1 MASFFLV
8 TMDDFLPRKRRLL
21 FFMQV
26 QASQSFLERF
36 FKLSEKGTTV
46 RTEVIAGFT
55 TFIALAYI
63 MFVNPNIL
71 ADAGVPKEAA
81 VASTIWI
88 AALSTLMMGVFA
100 NYPVAL
106 APGMGLNAFF
116 AYYVC
121 GVLGLHW
128 TVALGAVFF
137 SGLLFLILTISHVR
151 QAIIN
156 AVPQNLRVAI
166 GVGIGLF
173 IAFVGLKGTG
183 LIVSDPATFIT
194 LGSVLK
200 PETAMSL
207 FGLVLTGALMAR
219 EVQGAILIGIVATTI
234 LSMILGY
241 TPVPHAFS
249 DVISTSL
256 PHMGETFGKLD
267 IVGAWNYGILS
278 IIFTF
283 TVVELFDNM
292 GTLIGLTAKAKLV
305 KKDGEIE
312 NLDKALNTDAVG
324 TIFSAIFGTSTVT
337 SYIESAAGIAAGGK
351 TGLTA
356 VTVAVLFLVSLLFAP
371 LIGLV
376 PGYATAPP
384 LILVGALMM
393 SEVGKVNFADFTDG
407 LPAFLTI
414 IMMPLTSSIANGF
427 AFGFISFAF
436 MKTLASKPKEVS
448 PIMWLVSIAF
458 MINLFMRA

>member
-1 MASFFLV
+1 
-8 TMDDFLPRKRRLL
+8 
-21 FFMQV
+21 MQT
-26 QASQSFLERF
+26 QANPGFLERF
-36 FKLSEKGTTV
+36 FKLREKNTTV
-46 RTEVIAGFT
+46 KTEVLAGLT

-63 MFVNPNIL
+63 IFVNPNIL
-71 ADAGVPKEAA
+71 SEAGIPKEAA
-81 VASTIWI
+81 IASTIWI
-88 AALSTLMMGVFA
+88 AALSTMVMGVFA

-121 GVLGLHW
+121 GTLGLHW

-137 SGLLFLILTISHVR
+137 SGILFLILTVSHIR

-156 AVPQNLRVAI
+156 SVPQNLRVAI
-166 GVGIGLF
+166 SVGIGLF
-173 IAFVGLKGTG
+173 IAFIGLKGTG
-183 LIVSDPATFIT
+183 LIIPDKATFIG
-194 LGSVLK
+194 LGHVTDPTTML
-200 PETAMSL
+200 SL

-219 EVQGAILIGIVATTI
+219 NIQGSILIGIIVTTL
-234 LSMILGY
+234 LSMVLGY
-241 TPVPHAFS
+241 SPVPHAIG

-267 IVGAWNYGILS
+267 IAGAWNYGIVS

-292 GTLIGLTAKAKLV
+292 GTLIGLTSKAKLI
-305 KKDGEIE
+305 KPNGEIE
-312 NLDKALNTDAVG
+312 NLDRALTTDAVG
-324 TIFSAIFGTSTVT
+324 TICSSIFGTSTVT

-356 VTVAVLFLVSLLFAP
+356 VTVSICFLIALLFAP
-371 LIGLV
+371 LVGLV
-376 PGYATAPP
+376 PGFATAPP

-393 SEVGKVNFADFTDG
+393 SEVGKINFVDFSDG

-414 IMMPLTSSIANGF
+414 IMMPLTGSIANGF
-427 AFGFISFAF
+427 AFGFVSYVF
-436 MKTLASKPKEVS
+436 MKTAVGKYKEVS
-448 PIMWLVSIAF
+448 WIMWLVSIAF
-458 MINLFMRA
+458 VINLVMRS

>member
-1 MASFFLV
+1 
-8 TMDDFLPRKRRLL
+8 
-21 FFMQV
+21 MQV
-26 QASQSFLERF
+26 QASPSFLERF
-36 FKLSEKGTTV
+36 FKLREKETTV
-46 RTEVIAGFT
+46 RTEIIAGFT

-81 VASTIWI
+81 IASTIWI
-88 AALSTLMMGVFA
+88 AALSTMMMGVFA

-173 IAFVGLKGTG
+173 IAFIGLKGTG

-194 LGSVLK
+194 LGNITK
-200 PETAMSL
+200 PETALSL
-207 FGLVLTGALMAR
+207 FGLIVTGVLMAR
-219 EVQGAILIGIVATTI
+219 EIQGAILIGIIATTV
-234 LSMILGY
+234 LAMVLGY
-241 TPVPHAFS
+241 APVPHSFA

-267 IVGAWNYGILS
+267 IVGAWNYGIVS

-292 GTLIGLTAKAKLV
+292 GTLIGLTSKAKMV
-305 KKDGEIE
+305 KPDGKIE
-312 NLDKALNTDAVG
+312 NLDRALNTDAVG

-337 SYIESAAGIAAGGK
+337 SYIESATGIAAGGK

-393 SEVGKVNFADFTDG
+393 SDVEKVNFADFTDG

-427 AFGFISFAF
+427 AFGFISYAF
-436 MKTLASKPKEVS
+436 MKTLSNRPREVS
-448 PIMWLVSIAF
+448 PIMWLVSISF
-458 MINLFMRA
+458 MINLFMRS

>member
-1 MASFFLV
+1 MQTQAKQGFL
-8 TMDDFLPRKRRLL
+8 D
-21 FFMQV
+21 
-26 QASQSFLERF
+26 RF
-36 FKLSEKGTTV
+36 FKLSEKNTTV
-46 RTEVIAGFT
+46 KTELLAGLT

-63 MFVNPNIL
+63 IFVNPNIL
-71 ADAGVPKEAA
+71 SEAGIPKEAA
-81 VASTIWI
+81 IASTIWI
-88 AALSTLMMGVFA
+88 AALSTMVMGVFA

-121 GVLGLHW
+121 GTLGLHW

-137 SGLLFLILTISHVR
+137 SGVLFLILTISHIR

-173 IAFVGLKGTG
+173 IAFIGLKGTG
-183 LIVSDPATFIT
+183 LIIPDKATFIGLGHVTNPTT
-194 LGSVLK
+194 LL
-200 PETAMSL
+200 SL

-219 EVQGAILIGIVATTI
+219 NIQGSILIGIVATTV
-234 LSMILGY
+234 LSMVLGY
-241 TPVPHAFS
+241 SPVLHTLS

-256 PHMGETFGKLD
+256 PHMGETFGQLD
-267 IVGAWNYGILS
+267 IAGAWNYGIVS

-292 GTLIGLTAKAKLV
+292 GTLIGLTSKAKLI
-305 KKDGEIE
+305 KPNGEIE
-312 NLDKALNTDAVG
+312 NLDRALTTDAVG
-324 TIFSAIFGTSTVT
+324 TICSSIFGTSTVT

-356 VTVAVLFLVSLLFAP
+356 VTVSICFLIALLFAP
-371 LIGLV
+371 LVGLV
-376 PGYATAPP
+376 PGFATAPP

-393 SEVGKVNFADFTDG
+393 SEVGKINFVDFSDG

-414 IMMPLTSSIANGF
+414 IMMPLTGSIANGF
-427 AFGFISFAF
+427 AFGFVSYVF
-436 MKTLASKPKEVS
+436 MKTAVGKYKEIS
-448 PIMWLVSIAF
+448 WIMWLVSIAF
-458 MINLFMRA
+458 VINLVMRS

>member
-1 MASFFLV
+1 
-8 TMDDFLPRKRRLL
+8 
-21 FFMQV
+21 MQA
-26 QASQSFLERF
+26 QTSKESFLERF
-36 FKLSEKGTTV
+36 FGLREKNTTV
-46 RTEVIAGFT
+46 RTEILAGFT

-63 MFVNPNIL
+63 IFVNPNIL
-71 ADAGVPKEAA
+71 SEAGIPKEAA
-81 VASTIWI
+81 IASTIWI
-88 AALSTLMMGVFA
+88 AALSTMVMGVVA

-121 GVLGLHW
+121 GTLGLHW

-137 SGLLFLILTISHVR
+137 SGILFLLLTVSHVR

-173 IAFVGLKGTG
+173 IAFIGLKGTG
-183 LIVSDPATFIT
+183 LIIPDKATFIGLGHVTQPTT
-194 LGSVLK
+194 LL
-200 PETAMSL
+200 SL

-219 EVQGAILIGIVATTI
+219 KVQGAILIGIISTTL

-241 TPVPHAFS
+241 SPVPHGIS
-249 DVISTSL
+249 DIISTSL

-267 IVGAWNYGILS
+267 IVGAWNYGIVS

-292 GTLIGLTAKAKLV
+292 GTLIGLTSKAKLV
-305 KKDGEIE
+305 KPNGEIE
-312 NLDKALNTDAVG
+312 NLDRALTTDAVG
-324 TIFSAIFGTSTVT
+324 TICSSIFGTSTVT

-356 VTVAVLFLVSLLFAP
+356 VTVSICFFIALLFAP
-371 LIGLV
+371 LVGLV
-376 PGYATAPP
+376 PGFATAPP

-393 SEVGKVNFADFTDG
+393 SEVGKINFQDFSDG

-414 IMMPLTSSIANGF
+414 IMMPLTGSIANGF
-427 AFGFISFAF
+427 AFGFVSYAF
-436 MKTLASKPKEVS
+436 MKTAVGKYKEVS
-448 PIMWLVSIAF
+448 WIMWLVSLAF
-458 MINLFMRA
+458 VVNLVMRS

>member
-1 MASFFLV
+1 
-8 TMDDFLPRKRRLL
+8 
-21 FFMQV
+21 MQA

-55 TFIALAYI
+55 TFIALAYL
-63 MFVNPNIL
+63 MFVNPNRV

-200 PETAMSL
+200 PETAMCL

-234 LSMILGY
+234 LSMVLGY

-292 GTLIGLTAKAKLV
+292 GTLSGLTAKAKLV

>member
-1 MASFFLV
+1 MAS
-8 TMDDFLPRKRRLL
+8 
-21 FFMQV
+21 
-26 QASQSFLERF
+26 QAESFLTRF
-36 FKLSEKGTTV
+36 FKLEEKHTSV
-46 RTEVIAGFT
+46 RTEVLAGLT

-71 ADAGVPKEAA
+71 AETGIPKEAA

-88 AALSTLMMGVFA
+88 AALSTMVMGVFA

-121 GVLGLHW
+121 GVLHLHW

-137 SGLLFLILTISHVR
+137 SGILFLILTISHIR

-173 IAFVGLKGTG
+173 IAFVGLKGSG
-183 LIVSDPATFIT
+183 LIVSDSATFIT
-194 LGSVLK
+194 LGSVTK
-200 PETAMSL
+200 PTTLLSL
-207 FGLVLTGALMAR
+207 FGLLVTGILMAR
-219 EVQGAILIGIVATTI
+219 DIQGSILIGIIATTL
-234 LSMILGY
+234 LSMCLGY
-241 TPVPHAFS
+241 SPVPHSFA
-249 DVISTSL
+249 DVISTSV
-256 PHMGETFGKLD
+256 PSMGETFGKLD
-267 IVGAWNYGILS
+267 IAGAWDYGIVS

-292 GTLIGLTAKAKLV
+292 GTLIGLTSKAKLV
-305 KKDGEIE
+305 KPNGEIE
-312 NLDKALNTDAVG
+312 NLDRALTTDAVG
-324 TIFSAIFGTSTVT
+324 TIFSSIFGTSTVT
-337 SYIESAAGIAAGGK
+337 TYIESATGIAAGGK

-356 VTVAVLFLVSLLFAP
+356 VTVAVMFLISLLFAP

-376 PGYATAPP
+376 PGFATAPA

-393 SEVGKVNFADFTDG
+393 GDVGKINFQDFTDG

-436 MKTLASKPKEVS
+436 MKAATGKHKEVS
-448 PIMWLVSIAF
+448 WIMWLVSIAF
-458 MINLFMRA
+458 IINLVMRS

>member
-1 MASFFLV
+1 M
-8 TMDDFLPRKRRLL
+8 
-21 FFMQV
+21 
-26 QASQSFLERF
+26 LERL
-36 FKLSEKGTTV
+36 FKIRQKNTTV
-46 RTEVIAGFT
+46 RTEVIAGIT

-71 ADAGVPKEAA
+71 AEAGIPKEAA
-81 VASTIWI
+81 IASTIWI
-88 AALSTLMMGVFA
+88 AALSTMMMGLFA

-137 SGLLFLILTISHVR
+137 SGVLFLLLTVSHIR

-156 AVPQNLRVAI
+156 AVPENLRVAI

-183 LIVSDPATFIT
+183 LIISDPATFIT
-194 LGSVLK
+194 LGHVTN
-200 PETAMSL
+200 PTTALSL
-207 FGLVLTGALMAR
+207 FGLLLTGALMAR
-219 EVQGAILIGIVATTI
+219 NVQGAILLGIVGTTV

-241 TPVPHAFS
+241 SPVPHSFN
-249 DVISTSL
+249 DVISTSI
-256 PHMGETFGKLD
+256 PHMGETFGQLD
-267 IVGAWNYGILS
+267 IAGAWNYGIVS

-292 GTLIGLTAKAKLV
+292 GTLIGLTAKAKMV
-305 KKDGEIE
+305 KPDGKIE
-312 NLDKALNTDAVG
+312 NLDRALTTDAVG
-324 TIFSAIFGTSTVT
+324 TICSAIFGTSTVT

-356 VTVAVLFLVSLLFAP
+356 VTVAVLFLISLMFAP

-376 PGYATAPP
+376 PGFATAPP

-393 SEVGKVNFADFTDG
+393 SEVGKINFKDFTDG

-427 AFGFISFAF
+427 AFGFISYSFI
-436 MKTLASKPKEVS
+436 KTLGGKAREVS
-448 PIMWLVSIAF
+448 IIMWLVSIAF
-458 MINLFMRA
+458 IINLFMRS

>member
-1 MASFFLV
+1 MQTQAKQGFL
-8 TMDDFLPRKRRLL
+8 D
-21 FFMQV
+21 
-26 QASQSFLERF
+26 RF
-36 FKLSEKGTTV
+36 FKLSEKNTTV
-46 RTEVIAGFT
+46 KTELLAGLT

-63 MFVNPNIL
+63 IFVNPNIL
-71 ADAGVPKEAA
+71 SEAGIPKEAA
-81 VASTIWI
+81 IASTIWI
-88 AALSTLMMGVFA
+88 AALSTMVMGVFA

-121 GVLGLHW
+121 GTLGLHW

-137 SGLLFLILTISHVR
+137 SGILFLILTVSHIR

-156 AVPQNLRVAI
+156 SVPQNLRVAI
-166 GVGIGLF
+166 SVGIGLF
-173 IAFVGLKGTG
+173 IAFIGLKGTG
-183 LIVSDPATFIT
+183 LIIPDKATFIG
-194 LGSVLK
+194 LGHVTDPTTML
-200 PETAMSL
+200 SL

-219 EVQGAILIGIVATTI
+219 NIQGSILIGIIVTTL
-234 LSMILGY
+234 LSMVLGY
-241 TPVPHAFS
+241 SPVPHAIG

-267 IVGAWNYGILS
+267 IAGAWNYGIVS

-292 GTLIGLTAKAKLV
+292 GTLIGLTSKAKLI
-305 KKDGEIE
+305 KPNGEIE
-312 NLDKALNTDAVG
+312 NLDRALTTDAVG
-324 TIFSAIFGTSTVT
+324 TICSSIFGTSTVT

-356 VTVAVLFLVSLLFAP
+356 VTVSICFLIALLFAP
-371 LIGLV
+371 LVGLV
-376 PGYATAPP
+376 PGFATAPP

-393 SEVGKVNFADFTDG
+393 SEVGKINFVDFSDG

-414 IMMPLTSSIANGF
+414 IMMPLTGSIANGF
-427 AFGFISFAF
+427 AFGFVSYVF
-436 MKTLASKPKEVS
+436 MKTAVGKYKEVS
-448 PIMWLVSIAF
+448 WIMWLVSIAF
-458 MINLFMRA
+458 VINLVMRS

>member
-1 MASFFLV
+1 MKSQTTSSGFLA
-8 TMDDFLPRKRRLL
+8 RY
-21 FFMQV
+21 
-26 QASQSFLERF
+26 
-36 FKLSEKGTTV
+36 FKLAEKQTTV
-46 RTEVIAGFT
+46 KTEILAGLT

-63 MFVNPNIL
+63 IFVNPNIL
-71 ADAGVPKEAA
+71 SEAGIPKDAAI
-81 VASTIWI
+81 ASTIWI
-88 AALSTLMMGVFA
+88 AALSTMVMGVVA

-121 GVLGLHW
+121 GTLGLHW

-137 SGLLFLILTISHVR
+137 SGVLFLILTVSHVR

-173 IAFVGLKGTG
+173 IAFIGLKGTG
-183 LIVSDPATFIT
+183 LIVPDKATFIGLGHVTQPTT
-194 LGSVLK
+194 LL
-200 PETAMSL
+200 SL

-219 EVQGAILIGIVATTI
+219 KVQGSILIGIVATTL
-234 LSMILGY
+234 LSMCLGY
-241 TPVPHAFS
+241 SPVPHGIS
-249 DVISTSL
+249 DIVSTSM

-267 IVGAWNYGILS
+267 IVGAWNYGIVS

-292 GTLIGLTAKAKLV
+292 GTLIGLTSKAKLV
-305 KKDGEIE
+305 KPNGEIE
-312 NLDKALNTDAVG
+312 NLDRALTTDAVG
-324 TIFSAIFGTSTVT
+324 TICSSVFGTSTVT

-356 VTVAVLFLVSLLFAP
+356 VTVSICFLIALLFAP
-371 LIGLV
+371 LVGLV
-376 PGYATAPP
+376 PGFATAPP

-393 SEVGKVNFADFTDG
+393 QEVGKINFADFSDA

-414 IMMPLTSSIANGF
+414 VMMPLTGSIANGF
-427 AFGFISFAF
+427 AFGFVSYAF
-436 MKTLASKPKEVS
+436 MKTAVGKYKEVS
-448 PIMWLVSIAF
+448 WIMWLVSLAF
-458 MINLFMRA
+458 VINLVMRS

>member
-1 MASFFLV
+1 M
-8 TMDDFLPRKRRLL
+8 
-21 FFMQV
+21 
-26 QASQSFLERF
+26 LERL
-36 FKLSEKGTTV
+36 FKIRQKNTTV
-46 RTEVIAGFT
+46 RTEVIAGIT

-71 ADAGVPKEAA
+71 AEAGIPKEAA
-81 VASTIWI
+81 IASTIWI
-88 AALSTLMMGVFA
+88 AALSTMMMGLFA

-137 SGLLFLILTISHVR
+137 SGVLFLLLTVSHIR

-156 AVPQNLRVAI
+156 AVPENLRVAI

-183 LIVSDPATFIT
+183 LIISDPATFIT
-194 LGSVLK
+194 LGHVTN
-200 PETAMSL
+200 PTTALSL
-207 FGLVLTGALMAR
+207 FGLLLTGALMAR
-219 EVQGAILIGIVATTI
+219 NVQGAILLGIVGTTV

-241 TPVPHAFS
+241 SSVPHSFS
-249 DVISTSL
+249 DVISTSI
-256 PHMGETFGKLD
+256 PHMGETFGQLD
-267 IVGAWNYGILS
+267 IAGAWNYGIVS

-292 GTLIGLTAKAKLV
+292 GTLIGLTAKAKMV
-305 KKDGEIE
+305 KPDGKIE
-312 NLDKALNTDAVG
+312 NLDRALTTDAVG
-324 TIFSAIFGTSTVT
+324 TICSAIFGTSTVT

-356 VTVAVLFLVSLLFAP
+356 VTVAVLFLISLMFAP

-376 PGYATAPP
+376 PGFATAPP

-393 SEVGKVNFADFTDG
+393 SEVGKINFKDFTDG

-427 AFGFISFAF
+427 AFGFISYSFI
-436 MKTLASKPKEVS
+436 KTLGGKAREVS
-448 PIMWLVSIAF
+448 IIMWLVSIAF
-458 MINLFMRA
+458 IINLFMRS

>member
-1 MASFFLV
+1 
-8 TMDDFLPRKRRLL
+8 
-21 FFMQV
+21 MQA
-26 QASQSFLERF
+26 QANQSFLERF

-46 RTEVIAGFT
+46 KTEVIAGFT

-81 VASTIWI
+81 IASTIWI

-137 SGLLFLILTISHVR
+137 SGLLFLLLTISHVR

-194 LGSVLK
+194 LGSITR

-207 FGLVLTGALMAR
+207 FGLVFTGALMAR
-219 EVQGAILIGIVATTI
+219 EVQGAILIGIIATTI

-241 TPVPHAFS
+241 SPVPHTFAE
-249 DVISTSL
+249 VISTSL

-267 IVGAWNYGILS
+267 IMGAWNYGILS

-305 KKDGEIE
+305 KPNGEIE

-356 VTVAVLFLVSLLFAP
+356 VTVAVLFLVSLFFAP

-436 MKTLASKPKEVS
+436 MKTLAGKPREVS

-458 MINLFMRA
+458 MINLFMRS

>member
-1 MASFFLV
+1 
-8 TMDDFLPRKRRLL
+8 
-21 FFMQV
+21 MQENT
-26 QASQSFLERF
+26 QASAIERY
-36 FKLSEKGTTV
+36 FKIREKGTSV
-46 RTEVIAGFT
+46 RTEILAGLT

-63 MFVNPNIL
+63 IFVNPNIL
-71 ADAGVPKEAA
+71 AEAGIPKEAA
-81 VASTIWI
+81 IASTIWI
-88 AALSTLMMGVFA
+88 AALSTMVMGVVA

-121 GVLGLHW
+121 GTLGLHW

-137 SGLLFLILTISHVR
+137 SGVLFLILTVSHIR

-173 IAFVGLKGTG
+173 IAFIGLKGTG
-183 LIVSDPATFIT
+183 LIIPDKATFIG
-194 LGSVLK
+194 LGHVTNPTTML
-200 PETAMSL
+200 SL

-219 EVQGAILIGIVATTI
+219 NIQGSILIGIVVTTL
-234 LSMILGY
+234 LSMVLGY
-241 TPVPHAFS
+241 SPVPHGIG
-249 DVISTSL
+249 DIISTSL
-256 PHMGETFGKLD
+256 PHMGETFGQLD
-267 IVGAWNYGILS
+267 IMGAWNYGIVS

-292 GTLIGLTAKAKLV
+292 GTLIGLTSKAKLV
-305 KKDGEIE
+305 KPNGEIE
-312 NLDKALNTDAVG
+312 NLDRALTTDAVG
-324 TIFSAIFGTSTVT
+324 TIFSSIFGTSTVT

-356 VTVAVLFLVSLLFAP
+356 VTVSICFLIALLFAP
-371 LIGLV
+371 LVGLV
-376 PGYATAPP
+376 PGFATAPP

-393 SEVGKVNFADFTDG
+393 ADVGKINFQDFSDG

-414 IMMPLTSSIANGF
+414 IMMPLTGSIANGF
-427 AFGFISFAF
+427 AFGFVSFAF
-436 MKTLASKPKEVS
+436 MKTAVGKYKEVS
-448 PIMWLVSIAF
+448 WIMWLVSIAF
-458 MINLFMRA
+458 IINLVMRS